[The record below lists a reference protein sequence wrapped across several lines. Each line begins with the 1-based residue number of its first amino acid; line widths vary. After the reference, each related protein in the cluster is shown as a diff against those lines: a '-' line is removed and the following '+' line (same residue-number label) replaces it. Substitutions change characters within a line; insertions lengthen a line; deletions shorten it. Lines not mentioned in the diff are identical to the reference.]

1 MKVTEEQ
8 FTDLIR
14 QNEERLRNLCR
25 IYASGEGAAKDIY
38 QEIVIRVWRSL
49 PTFNGDASIHTWIYR
64 LALNTA
70 ISHVRKVK
78 TRRHYRQQYRREQ
91 RPGDRYHGPA
101 EDHGNERVV
110 TLYNAIS
117 NLNPSEKAIIMM
129 YLEDFSYAE
138 IAFVTDITEN
148 YVGVKLNRIKKKLS
162 KMIGGQHGT

>member
-1 MKVTEEQ
+1 MEVTEEQ
-8 FTDLIR
+8 FIKLIR
-14 QNEERLRNLCR
+14 QNEVRLRNLCR
-25 IYASGEGAAKDIY
+25 IYAPRDGEAKDIY
-38 QEIVIRVWRSL
+38 QDIVIRVWRSL
-49 PTFNGDASIHTWIYR
+49 PSFNGDASIHTWVYR

-91 RPGDRYHGPA
+91 RPGHRYHGPA
-101 EDHGNERVV
+101 EDHGDERVI
-110 TLYNAIS
+110 TLYDAIS
-117 NLNPSEKAIIMM
+117 DLNPSEKAIIMM

-162 KMIGGQHGT
+162 KIIGDQHGT